1 MSSYF
6 GLIEEI
12 MDPSHI
18 FFSCKL
24 CVKRSKVKV
33 LCIRMR
39 VQKLIQPILWSPNM
53 RIFFSPSFLTQ
64 FHLVLFNF
72 SRLVHRVI
80 YIK

>member
-12 MDPSHI
+12 MVPCILLAVNFLSKRLYIEIRYKNACPEISSTHFVEPKNAD
-18 FFSCKL
+18 FFL
-24 CVKRSKVKV
+24 
-33 LCIRMR
+33 
-39 VQKLIQPILWSPNM
+39 
-53 RIFFSPSFLTQ
+53 SPSFLTQ